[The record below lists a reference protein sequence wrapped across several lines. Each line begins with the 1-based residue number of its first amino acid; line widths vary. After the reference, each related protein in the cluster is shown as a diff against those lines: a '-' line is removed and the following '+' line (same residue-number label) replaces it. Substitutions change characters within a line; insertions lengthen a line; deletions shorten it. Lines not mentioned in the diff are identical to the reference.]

1 MAMRCQWVA
10 RRRDANLFVCI
21 QRRGSIGSCP
31 ACRGAHACTR
41 AAAERRRASQRAA
54 SRARRSP
61 LSLSSVSRQLR
72 ICAFRWAISTRA
84 RGLRRGAPCSCGLG
98 RRRGER
104 TGAVRCSGR
113 RRTAA
118 RPRSARARRAPHARR
133 GASTVWRSR
142 RDARVASCP
151 TSADMAPAQPPRSV
165 AGADTDA
172 GADAGAERETQ
183 QRVALAKHTTA
194 QLKVRG
200 RTRAS
205 ASSTRR
211 STRRSA
217 SPRAHHVP
225 QR

>member
-98 RRRGER
+98 RQRGER
-104 TGAVRCSGR
+104 TGAVRCSGW

-133 GASTVWRSR
+133 GASTVLE
-142 RDARVASCP
+142 V
-151 TSADMAPAQPPRSV
+151 
-165 AGADTDA
+165 GA
-172 GADAGAERETQ
+172 
-183 QRVALAKHTTA
+183 V
-194 QLKVRG
+194 
-200 RTRAS
+200 
-205 ASSTRR
+205 TRR
-211 STRRSA
+211 EGGLLPYLGGHGARSTAAQRGGGRHRRGSGRRRREGDA
-217 SPRAHHVP
+217 AARRARQAHHRAAQGARAHPRLGQQHAP
-225 QR
+225 LDAT